1 MTVRVLNLYG
11 TRPETIKMA
20 PVIRAFQ
27 NRSDE
32 VEALTVSTG
41 QHREMVRQV
50 EDVFQLR
57 PDFELDV
64 MRPNQKLP
72 QLTARLLTELS
83 RVTEEVR
90 PDWIIAQG
98 DTTTVLVSA
107 MVAFYEGIRFGHV
120 EAGLRTGN
128 LRHPFPEEFNRLV
141 SDIVADGFYCPTERS
156 ADNLR
161 CEGKAEDAIHVT
173 GNTVID
179 ALLHVA
185 EQPYDWADGP
195 LKTVE
200 PDQPT
205 VLITAHRR
213 ESFGDTFRGMCRAL
227 ATLATNFPDTQFIY
241 PVHLN
246 PNVQQPVKEILDKCN
261 NVQLLPPLDYVAL
274 VQLMKA
280 SRLVITDSGGI
291 QEEAPGLKVPVI
303 VMRETTERPEGV
315 DAGVVRLVGTS
326 ESSIVK
332 AAVNLLESQEERE
345 KMRSGINP
353 YGDGHAAA
361 RIVSAVL
368 DAS

>member
-27 NRSDE
+27 ERSGD

-41 QHREMVRQV
+41 QHREMVAQV
-50 EDVFQLR
+50 EEIFDLR

-64 MRPNQKLP
+64 MRPDQKLP
-72 QLTARLLTELS
+72 QLTARLLTEIS
-83 RVTEEVR
+83 RVTEQVK

-107 MVAFYEGIRFGHV
+107 LVAFYEGINFGHV

-128 LRHPFPEEFNRLV
+128 LKHPFPEEFNRVV
-141 SDIVADGFYCPTERS
+141 SDIVAAGFYCPTSQS
-156 ADNLR
+156 AENLR
-161 CEGKAEDAIHVT
+161 REGKSESSIHVT

-179 ALLHVA
+179 ALQHVA
-185 EQPYDWADGP
+185 EQPYDWDGGP
-195 LKTVE
+195 LSVVDKDV
-200 PDQPT
+200 PI

-213 ESFGDTFRGMCRAL
+213 ESFGDTFRGMCRAV
-227 ATLATNFPDTQFIY
+227 ATLAQRFSETQFVY

-246 PNVQQPVKEILDKCN
+246 PNVQQPVNDILGECK
-261 NVQLLPPLDYVAL
+261 NVTLLPPLDYAAL
-274 VQLMKA
+274 VNLMKA
-280 SRLVITDSGGI
+280 SQLVVTDSGGI
-291 QEEAPGLKVPVI
+291 QEEAPGLKIPVV

-326 ESSIVK
+326 ESSIVES
-332 AAVNLLESQEERE
+332 VCTLLNSDAERE
-345 KMRSGINP
+345 KMRSGTNP
-353 YGDGHAAA
+353 YGDGRASS
-361 RIVSAVL
+361 RIVDAVL
-368 DAS
+368 EAS